1 MKYKTILII
10 KKASLERQQEDEIIE
25 NDVENKK
32 HPNMQIDYK
41 NLIAVYV
48 KELETDEVKYPFR
61 FSYKE
66 FLEFYNI

>member
-1 MKYKTILII
+1 MK
-10 KKASLERQQEDEIIE
+10 KKIMKLLKMMLK
-25 NDVENKK
+25 NKK